1 MMDFWE
7 QDKGEMLKFKQINS
21 RAGKNPF
28 ERDCQFLNF
37 GYQQKEIKMKSVL
50 ILCLCVFCLTIGS
63 SAQKRKKN
71 QNEAVSVATP
81 QEPLVFS
88 EMVYDFGKIPQGK
101 PADHLFF
108 IENKGLDTL
117 LIENVQT
124 SCGCTTP
131 EYARNPVL
139 KGQKTQIKVGYNAA
153 TEGYFEKSITVNYN
167 NGQVKQLII
176 KGTVWK
182 TPDQSVPSNQSL
194 KLFNN

>member
-1 MMDFWE
+1 
-7 QDKGEMLKFKQINS
+7 
-21 RAGKNPF
+21 
-28 ERDCQFLNF
+28 
-37 GYQQKEIKMKSVL
+37 MKSVL
-50 ILCLCVFCLTIGS
+50 ILIFCVFGLLTGA

-71 QNEAVSVATP
+71 QKEKVNVTAT

-88 EMVYDFGKIPQGK
+88 EIVYDFGKIPQGK

-108 IENKGLDTL
+108 IENHGLDTL
-117 LIENVQT
+117 QIENVQT

-131 EYARNPVL
+131 EYSKNPVL

-167 NGQVKQLII
+167 NGQAKQFII

-182 TPDQSVPSNQSL
+182 TPDQSVPANQSL
-194 KLFNN
+194 KIFQ